1 LHHTFFHYAPQRR
14 CIFRIFVPN
23 FIENQKNQ
31 FMKKKL
37 YEKPTTKVVKL
48 QQQTHL
54 LSVSGNTTLN
64 VQYEEEDW

>member
-1 LHHTFFHYAPQRR
+1 
-14 CIFRIFVPN
+14 
-23 FIENQKNQ
+23 
-31 FMKKKL
+31 MKKKL

-64 VQYEEEDW
+64 VQYEEDDW